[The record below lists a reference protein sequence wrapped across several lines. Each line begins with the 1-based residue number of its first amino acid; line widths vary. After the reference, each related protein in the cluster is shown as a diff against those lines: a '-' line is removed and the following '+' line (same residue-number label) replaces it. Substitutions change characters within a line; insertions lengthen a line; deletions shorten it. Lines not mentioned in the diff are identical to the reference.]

1 MGAVTQTY
9 GSYTALT
16 LTSLASLASSATA
29 GWRSDVID
37 NRTTAARDYEFLFT
51 FPMANT
57 AAANDKAIYPF
68 LIPAMHN
75 GSAWQYADGG
85 TATLPTAGPGTYTF
99 GGITTTNNFAL
110 MQPLAYTAA
119 DQTVQGIRFASQAS
133 GWSMWDGFL
142 VFILNYTGAAFDGS
156 GQVIAYKAI
165 ADSVA

>member
-9 GSYTALT
+9 GAYNALT
-16 LTSLASLASSATA
+16 LTSIASLASSATA

-37 NRTTAARDYEFLFT
+37 NRTVAARDYEFLFT

-68 LIPAMHN
+68 LVPAMHN

-99 GGITTTNNFAL
+99 GGITTTNNFGL
-110 MQPLAYTAA
+110 MNPLAYTAA
-119 DQTVQGIRFASQAS
+119 DQTVQGVRFASQAS

-142 VFILNYTGAAFDGS
+142 VYILNYSGAAFDAS

-165 ADSVA
+165 SDSVA

>member
-9 GSYTALT
+9 GGYQALT

-37 NRTTAARDYEFLFT
+37 NRVTGARDYEFLFT

-57 AAANDKAIYPF
+57 AKANDAAIYPF
-68 LIPAMHN
+68 LVPAMHN
-75 GSAWQYADGG
+75 GTSWQYSDGG
-85 TATLPTAGPGTYTF
+85 TATAPTAGPGTYTF
-99 GGITTTNNFAL
+99 GGTTLPGNFAL
-110 MQPLAYTAA
+110 MNPLNYTVA
-119 DQTVQGIRFASQAS
+119 DQVVQGVRFASQAS

-142 VFILNYTGAAFDGS
+142 VFILNYSGAAFDAS

-165 ADSVA
+165 ADNVA

>member
-9 GSYTALT
+9 GPYTALT

-29 GWRSDVID
+29 GWCSDVID

-57 AAANDKAIYPF
+57 AAANDKAIYLF
-68 LIPAMHN
+68 LVPAVHN

-85 TATLPTAGPGTYTF
+85 TTTLPTAGPGTYTF
-99 GGITTTNNFAL
+99 SGITTTHNFIL
-110 MQPLAYTAA
+110 LPPLAYTAA
-119 DQTVQGIRFASQAS
+119 DQIVQGVRFASQGA
-133 GWSMWDGFL
+133 GWAMYDGFL
-142 VFILNYTGAAFDGS
+142 VFIINYTGAAFDGS

>member
-57 AAANDKAIYPF
+57 AAANHAAIYPF
-68 LIPAMHN
+68 LVPEMHN

-99 GGITTTNNFAL
+99 GGITTTNNFAQ
-110 MQPLAYTAA
+110 MPALAYTAA
-119 DQTVQGIRFASQAS
+119 DQVVQGVRFASQAS
-133 GWSMWDGFL
+133 GWAMWDGFL
-142 VFILNYTGAAFDGS
+142 VFILNYSGSAFDAS

>member
-57 AAANDKAIYPF
+57 AAANDRAIYPF
-68 LIPAMHN
+68 LVPAMHN
-75 GSAWQYADGG
+75 GTSWQYADGG

-110 MQPLAYTAA
+110 MPPLAYTAA
-119 DQTVQGIRFASQAS
+119 DQTVQGIRFASSAS

-142 VFILNYTGAAFDGS
+142 VFILNYSGSAFDAS